1 MRLLLIL
8 ACLLFAALPYEAQLA
23 IVGVLRSLPPEIW
36 LGALGSSLAAMFWYS
51 LGWNSLAAQQRDQAV
66 EKAEQAYRQT
76 RR

>member
-23 IVGVLRSLPPEIW
+23 IVGVLRSLPVEFW
-36 LGALGSSLAAMFWYS
+36 VGLFGMSLGGAFWYS

-66 EKAEQAYRQT
+66 EKAEQQYQQT